1 MALKSHF
8 TYGTSHKKSP
18 KSKKK
23 NPAAYARVIKTILDI
38 NDPDCK
44 DASMING
51 VIYRLPS
58 LASDESTVDGKSFAY
73 QGSANLR
80 ILPLPGEIVKIDAK
94 PSAGRGAKPGPSNK
108 YWTEIVPIWGHPHHN
123 ASPDTAQEEWKNNL
137 LGGLADSATINP
149 IQANPGDMLLE
160 GRLGQSIRFGGYTGK
175 ASSIVDEISS
185 GKPVVLVSN
194 GQIVTKNGTD
204 LIQED
209 INKDYNSVYLVS
221 DHKVPLTQINN
232 KRDSYD
238 LAPQTADQYRGNQVL
253 VNGGRLFFNAKE
265 ESILLSAKE
274 SVGVNATT
282 LNFDATDYIC
292 LDGKTIFLGAG
303 ARRATFIKQPVIL
316 GSQFENWM
324 NTLLDTL
331 QHVAQAMTNASAVS
345 GGPVTQLNMV
355 GPELTAV
362 IRSLRTQMAGFK
374 SKKVFTE

>member
-18 KSKKK
+18 KSTKAD
-23 NPAAYARVIKTILDI
+23 PASYVRVVKVILNID
-38 NDPDCK
+38 DPDCK

-51 VIYRLPS
+51 VIYRVPS
-58 LASDESTVDGKSFAY
+58 LASDENTVEGKSLAY
-73 QGSANLR
+73 QGNTNIR
-80 ILPLPGEIVKIDAK
+80 VLPLPGELVKIDSK
-94 PSAGRGAKPGPSNK
+94 PSAGKGAKPGPNTK
-108 YWTEIVPIWGHPHHN
+108 YWTDIVPIWGHPHHN
-123 ASPDTAQEEWKNNL
+123 AAPDTGQEEWKNSL

-175 ASSIVDEISS
+175 ASTIIDELSS
-185 GKPVVLVSN
+185 GKPVVLISN

-209 INKDYNSVYLVS
+209 INKDYNSIYLVA
-221 DHKVPLTQINN
+221 DNRVPLTQVNS

-238 LAPQTADQYRGNQVL
+238 LAPQTADQYRGNQVI

-274 SVGVNATT
+274 SVGLNATT
-282 LNFDATDYIC
+282 VNLDATDYIC

-303 ARRATFIKQPVIL
+303 ARRATFIRQPVIL

-331 QHVAQAMTNASAVS
+331 QHVAAAMTNASAVS